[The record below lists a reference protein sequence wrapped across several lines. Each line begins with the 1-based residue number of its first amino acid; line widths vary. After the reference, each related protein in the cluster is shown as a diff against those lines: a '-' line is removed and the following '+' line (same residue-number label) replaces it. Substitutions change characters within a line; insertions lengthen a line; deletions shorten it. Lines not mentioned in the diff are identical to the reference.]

1 MKVGDLVTISS
12 GGYDGY
18 GILVTFEGK
27 GSFGSICVVLWD
39 DNQVSRW
46 NEADLKVI
54 NESR

>member
-1 MKVGDLVTISS
+1 MQVGDLVTISS
-12 GGYDGY
+12 GGHDGY
-18 GILVTFEGK
+18 GILVTFEGR

-54 NESR
+54 S